1 MDYISEYSKIMN
13 LVREYG
19 NKEFDRDVITAMSI
33 WLDLEKAV
41 SGIVENAVYGKK

>member
-1 MDYISEYSKIMN
+1 MDYTSEYSKIMN

-19 NKEFDRDVITAMSI
+19 NKEFDRDIDTAMNI

-41 SGIVENAVYGKK
+41 SHIVESAIYGKK